1 MQTNSHCSAH
11 HSEHQS
17 CHGSAASPPV
27 GVWYQNRLFK
37 ICGVVLLLWLASYY
51 APALSAWRNAF
62 WMYFKAVWLAVLA
75 GLLLGGIIDHYI
87 PREYISQVLAQR
99 KKRTVFYAV
108 GLGFLASVCSHGIL
122 ALAIQLHK
130 KGASGPA
137 VVSFLLAAPWANFP
151 VTFMMFGFFG
161 WKAFLFILSAILIAI
176 ISGFVFQLLDARG
189 LIEKNANFAAVE
201 EGFSIAGDIKARFAA
216 YRFGWNTLK
225 TDFLGIISGAINL
238 ADMILWWI
246 VFGLLLASL
255 SAAFIPAHIFHAYLG
270 PTFLGLLVTLAFAT
284 IIEVCSEGSAPLA
297 FEIFRQT
304 GALGNSF
311 VFLMAGVVTDYT
323 EIGLLWANVG
333 RKTAL
338 WLPVVCVPQ
347 VVLLGWAFNLLS

>member
-1 MQTNSHCSAH
+1 MQTNAHCSAH
-11 HSEHQS
+11 HGEHQA
-17 CHGSAASPPV
+17 CHAGGADLPV

-37 ICGVVLLLWLASYY
+37 IVFVILLLWMISGYWPL
-51 APALSAWRNAF
+51 LTAWREAF
-62 WMYFKAVWLAVLA
+62 WMYFKAVWAAVLA
-75 GLLLGGIIDHYI
+75 GLVLGGIIDYYV
-87 PREYISQVLAQR
+87 PREYISQILAQR
-99 KKRTVFYAV
+99 NKRTIFYAV
-108 GLGFLASVCSHGIL
+108 GLGFLASACSHGIL
-122 ALAIQLHK
+122 ALAVQLHK
-130 KGASGPA
+130 KGAAGPA

-151 VTFMMFGFFG
+151 VTLMMFGFFG
-161 WKAFLFILSAILIAI
+161 LKAFWIILSAIVIAL
-176 ISGFVFQLLDARG
+176 ISGFIFQLLDAKG
-189 LIEKNANFAAVE
+189 LIEKNANSALVADN
-201 EGFSIAGDIKARFAA
+201 FSIANDIKVRFAA
-216 YRFGWNTLK
+216 YRFGWNTLQA
-225 TDFLGIISGAINL
+225 DFRGIVSGALSL

-270 PTFLGLLVTLAFAT
+270 PTLLGLLVTLVFAT
-284 IIEVCSEGSAPLA
+284 VIEVCSEGSAPLA

-333 RKTAL
+333 RKTVL

-347 VVLLGWAFNLLS
+347 AVLLGWLFNLLS